1 MLFESEKSRELHIP
15 NMYAFGRGEF
25 LDQTV
30 VLFMFP
36 SSNSKDGCF
45 SGKRC
50 MVQLLQGMI
59 AVRNLTAELK
69 PNLWAGYMPLSHKV
83 SKL

>member
-1 MLFESEKSRELHIP
+1 
-15 NMYAFGRGEF
+15 
-25 LDQTV
+25 
-30 VLFMFP
+30 MFP

-59 AVRNLTAELK
+59 AVRNLTVELK
-69 PNLWAGYMPLSHKV
+69 PNLWAGYVPLSLKV

>member
-1 MLFESEKSRELHIP
+1 
-15 NMYAFGRGEF
+15 
-25 LDQTV
+25 
-30 VLFMFP
+30 MFP

-59 AVRNLTAELK
+59 ILKKERWLILLTK
-69 PNLWAGYMPLSHKV
+69 LSNNGIINYEKKKRGKV
-83 SKL
+83 

>member
-30 VLFMFP
+30 VLYMFP
-36 SSNSKDGCF
+36 SSNSKDYCF

-59 AVRNLTAELK
+59 LT
-69 PNLWAGYMPLSHKV
+69 
-83 SKL
+83 KLLNNGIINYDL

>member
-30 VLFMFP
+30 VLYMFP
-36 SSNSKDGCF
+36 SSSSKDGCF
-45 SGKRC
+45 SGKKC

-59 AVRNLTAELK
+59 LT
-69 PNLWAGYMPLSHKV
+69 
-83 SKL
+83 KLLNNGIINYDL

>member
-1 MLFESEKSRELHIP
+1 MPFESEKSRELHIP
-15 NMYAFGRGEF
+15 NMYALGRGEF

-30 VLFMFP
+30 VLFIFP

-45 SGKRC
+45 SGKKC

-59 AVRNLTAELK
+59 LT
-69 PNLWAGYMPLSHKV
+69 
-83 SKL
+83 KLLNNGIINYDL

>member
-50 MVQLLQGMI
+50 IG
-59 AVRNLTAELK
+59 AT
-69 PNLWAGYMPLSHKV
+69 PAGNDNSFRDV
-83 SKL
+83 GVID